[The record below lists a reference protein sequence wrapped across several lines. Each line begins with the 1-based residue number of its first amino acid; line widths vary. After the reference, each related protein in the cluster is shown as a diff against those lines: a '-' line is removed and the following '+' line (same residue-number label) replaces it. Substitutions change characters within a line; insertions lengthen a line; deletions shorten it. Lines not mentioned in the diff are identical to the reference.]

1 MAWTGL
7 TLTVDGR
14 NTLNYAQTSN
24 RMNIKSIVVGDGTAP
39 ANFNTMKGLVHQL
52 YEITELKIDIVD
64 DGCSITADFPVL
76 DYDYYFREI
85 GVLVTTDNG
94 DVLYVYDNCGNDA
107 QYIVSSTGV
116 EKNKKRLNLKLLIS
130 DVSEITVSN
139 PSILYVTYDDFE
151 KAIETLE
158 QKKLSLDGNASNVT
172 VSFNQAAE
180 LTTIA
185 SGEKLSVIFGKIK
198 KAIANLISHL
208 ADTVTHITESEREKW
223 NTVTNKV
230 DEVAGKQLST
240 NDYTT
245 NEKNKLDGIEER
257 ANNYT
262 HPTGAGNKH
271 IPSGG
276 VAGQFLK
283 WSASGTAVWSTDNN
297 TTYGKA
303 TQTADGLMSKA
314 DKTKLDGMETNANN
328 YVHPST
334 HPASIITQDSTHRFV
349 SDIEKS
355 KWNAKMETT
364 SDAADNTV
372 SFTPAG
378 TRSNISSGE
387 KLSVIFG
394 KIARYF
400 ADLKTVAFTGS
411 YSDLTNKPTIPT
423 IPSALKNPNALKVN
437 GKTYDGSAAVDV
449 GTVGL
454 AYGGTGA
461 TTAAAA
467 RTNLGLGTA
476 ATQGVA
482 NNLITTA
489 AGYALDARQGK
500 VLKEEVD
507 ELNGRLSST
516 KDYLSLELAKKQ
528 NKEWTFIGEAS
539 GEKAYI
545 SCPISSYREYALYV
559 LGDGNNN
566 MHQFVYC
573 PVFVDWGNAMYL
585 SDGAYSTSASS
596 INSTYCS
603 VAVMPSG
610 VQINEFVAGGVEIK
624 PKTHMWLCGR

>member
-7 TLTVDGR
+7 TLTVSGR
-14 NTLNYAQTSN
+14 DVLNKAQISN
-24 RMNIKSIVVGDGTAP
+24 KMNIKSIVVGDGTAP

-52 YEITELKIDIVD
+52 YEITELKIDIAD
-64 DGCSITADFPVL
+64 GGCSITADFPVL

-85 GVLVTTDNG
+85 GVYVTTDKG
-94 DVLYVYDNCGNDA
+94 DALYVYDNCGNDA
-107 QYIVSSTGV
+107 QYIVSSTGI

-130 DVSEITVSN
+130 DVLEITVSN
-139 PSILYVTYDDFE
+139 PSILYVDYDDFE

-158 QKKLSLDGNASNVT
+158 QEKLSLDGNASNVT
-172 VSFNQAAE
+172 VSFNQAAD
-180 LTTIA
+180 LTNIA
-185 SGEKLSVIFGKIK
+185 SGEKLSVISGKIK

-223 NTVTNKV
+223 NTVKNKV
-230 DEVAGKQLST
+230 DKVAGKQLST

-245 NEKNKLDGIEER
+245 DEKNKLDGIEER

-334 HPASIITQDSTHRFV
+334 HPASIITQDSTHRFA
-349 SDIEKS
+349 SDTEKS

-364 SDAADNTV
+364 SDAADNSV

-378 TRSNISSGE
+378 TRTNIIGGE
-387 KLSVIFG
+387 KLSIIFG

-400 ADLKTVAFTGS
+400 TDLKAVAFTGS
-411 YSDLTNKPTIPT
+411 YNDLINKPT
-423 IPSALKNPNALKVN
+423 ALKNPNALKAN
-437 GKTYDGSAAVDV
+437 GKTYDGSAAVDMGAV
-449 GTVGL
+449 GI

-500 VLKEEVD
+500 ALKDEINAVNGSLNIRIPVIEVKDVKSIYIDTTDLTSFGVESAEVLTVLPANATLHAFHIVGVE
-507 ELNGRLSST
+507 G
-516 KDYLSLELAKKQ
+516 KQ
-528 NKEWTFIGEAS
+528 NSFA
-539 GEKAYI
+539 I
-545 SCPISSYREYALYV
+545 SVKTITGKSK
-559 LGDGNNN
+559 
-566 MHQFVYC
+566 
-573 PVFVDWGNAMYL
+573 WGWVVVQSDVPQNAMITAMV
-585 SDGAYSTSASS
+585 AYT
-596 INSTYCS
+596 IN
-603 VAVMPSG
+603 
-610 VQINEFVAGGVEIK
+610 K
-624 PKTHMWLCGR
+624 